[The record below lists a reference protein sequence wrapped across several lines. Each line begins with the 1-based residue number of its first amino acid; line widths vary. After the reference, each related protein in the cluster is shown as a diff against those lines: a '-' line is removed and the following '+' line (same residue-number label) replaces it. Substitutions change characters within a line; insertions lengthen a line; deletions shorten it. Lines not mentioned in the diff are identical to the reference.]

1 MFDLRLNVAE
11 SPEQSLLAAIGKL
24 AAPIFAPLGFAD
36 WRVATAL
43 ITGFMAKETVVSTL
57 TVLLGGDASLLAG
70 LLTPLTAV
78 VLLVFVLLY
87 TPCVAAIS
95 TMRREIG
102 GRNAFLTVIVQCVIA
117 WLAAYAVR
125 LLALLISA

>member
-1 MFDLRLNVAE
+1 MNVAA
-11 SPEQSLLAAIGKL
+11 SPEASLLAAIGKL
-24 AAPIFAPLGFAD
+24 AAPVFAPLGFGD

-57 TVLLGGDASLLAG
+57 TVLLGGDTTLLAG
-70 LLTPLTAV
+70 LFTPLTAL
-78 VLLVFVLLY
+78 VLLVFILLY

-102 GRNAFLTVIVQCVIA
+102 GVNAFLTVIVQCVIA

-125 LLALLISA
+125 LLSMFFL